1 VTAVAEVAPRVGV
14 KAACEAL
21 VIPRASFYRVRAAA
35 AAEPWPAE
43 DSERR
48 PRRSPRALTDAER
61 ERVLELLHSDRFVDS
76 APEEVYATL
85 LDEQTYLCAPR
96 TMYRILHDNNEARE
110 RRNQLRRPAYAKP
123 ELLATRPNE
132 VWSWDITKLLGPAKW
147 TYFYLYV
154 ILDIFS
160 RYVTG
165 WMVAHAER
173 TALAERL
180 IAESCAKEAIEPG
193 ELTLHADRGPSMT
206 SKPVAFLLADLG
218 VTKTHNRPY
227 TSADNPFSESH
238 FKTLKYRPEFP
249 RRFDSIRHARDFC
262 ATFFPWYNF
271 HHRHSGIAYLTPHV
285 VHHRLAEQVLDQRRT
300 TLETA
305 HRSHPERF
313 VRGVPTPPQ
322 LPDAVYINP
331 PTAADRNGGKD
342 LETQ

>member
-1 VTAVAEVAPRVGV
+1 MTAITEVAPGVGV

-21 VIPRASFYRVRAAA
+21 ALPRASFYRARAAA
-35 AAEPWPAE
+35 AGGPKAAEE
-43 DSERR
+43 SGRR
-48 PRRSPRALTDAER
+48 PRRCPRALSDEER
-61 ERVLELLHSDRFVDS
+61 MKVLEVLHSDRFVDS
-76 APEEVYATL
+76 SPEEVCATL
-85 LDEQTYLCAPR
+85 LDEKTYLCSPR
-96 TMYRILHDNNEARE
+96 TMYRILHDNDEVRE
-110 RRNQLRRPAYAKP
+110 RRNQLRRPTYNKP

-173 TALAERL
+173 AALAERL
-180 IAESCAKEAIEPG
+180 IEEAWAKEAIEPG
-193 ELTLHADRGPSMT
+193 ELTLHADRGPAMT

-218 VTKTHNRPY
+218 VTKTHSRPY

-249 RRFDSIRHARDFC
+249 RRFDSIRHARGFC

-271 HHRHSGIAYLTPHV
+271 HHRHSGIAHLTPHV
-285 VHHRLAEQVLDQRRT
+285 VHHGLAEQVLAQRRT
-300 TLETA
+300 TLDLA
-305 HRSHPERF
+305 HRAHPERF
-313 VRGVPTPPQ
+313 VRGAPTPAQP
-322 LPDAVYINP
+322 PSAVYINP
-331 PTAADRNGGKD
+331 PAAPDGDGGTD
-342 LETQ
+342 QGAQ